1 MAEESPEAEA
11 TASNAPPYEELI
23 AGLEDVV
30 ERLEGGGLSLEEAMA
45 AYEKG
50 VAVAEQ
56 AQRLLDSA
64 EQRIEQLRSA
74 RAPTVDDDA
83 DDA

>member
-1 MAEESPEAEA
+1 MADESPEAEA
-11 TASNAPPYEELI
+11 TSDSPPYEELI

-74 RAPTVDDDA
+74 RSPADEDEA